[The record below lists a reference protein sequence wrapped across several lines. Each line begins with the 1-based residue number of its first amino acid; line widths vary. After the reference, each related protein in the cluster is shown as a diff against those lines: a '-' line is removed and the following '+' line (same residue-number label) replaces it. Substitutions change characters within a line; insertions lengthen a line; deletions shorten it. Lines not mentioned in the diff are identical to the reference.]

1 MGARAYSVIGGTAV
15 VVAMLGLGS
24 TTGIGNLGTI
34 DPNGPRFSLPSA
46 RASMPPI
53 ANATSTPQPE
63 TTLPPFVIPEWVGNA
78 ILVLLLGSLA
88 LLIGWFVWRVI
99 SSLQRGRHLAAAT
112 ASTAGTEIE
121 EIPMGS
127 LANSVEESLEDL
139 RGGIDTDDA
148 ILECWR
154 RLERL
159 GESAGAPRRE
169 SDTSTEYV
177 ERLLQPV
184 PAAAADLAVLARL
197 YRSAMFSG
205 LASDPA
211 SRQAAIE
218 CLERLSATLNAHVAR
233 AALAAKT
240 AEAALQQEVDGGA

>member
-1 MGARAYSVIGGTAV
+1 MGARVYGVVGGTAV
-15 VVAMLGLGS
+15 VVLMLGLGS

-34 DPNGPRFSLPSA
+34 DPNGPRFAVPSRSASLP
-46 RASMPPI
+46 PV
-53 ANATSTPQPE
+53 ANATSTPVPE
-63 TTLPPFVIPEWVGNA
+63 TSLPPFVIPEWVGNA

-99 SSLQRGRHLAAAT
+99 SSLQRGRHLTAAT

-127 LANSVEESLEDL
+127 LADSVEESLADL
-139 RGGIDTDDA
+139 RGGINTDDA

-184 PAAAADLAVLARL
+184 PAAASDLAILARL

-211 SRQAAIE
+211 ARQTAVE
-218 CLERLSATLNAHVAR
+218 CLERLSETLSAHRHA
-233 AALAAKT
+233 
-240 AEAALQQEVDGGA
+240 QEVDGGA

>member
-1 MGARAYSVIGGTAV
+1 MGPRGYGVVGGTAV
-15 VVAMLGLGS
+15 VVLMLGLGS

-34 DPNGPRFSLPSA
+34 DPNGPRFAAPSRNASL
-46 RASMPPI
+46 PPI
-53 ANATSTPQPE
+53 ANVTATPAPE
-63 TTLPPFVIPEWVGNA
+63 TTTLPQLVIPDWVANA
-78 ILVLLLGSLA
+78 ILVLVLGVAA
-88 LLIGWFVWRVI
+88 LVVGWFAWRVI
-99 SSLQRGRHLAAAT
+99 GSLQRGRHVAAAT

-127 LANSVEESLEDL
+127 LADSVEESLEDL
-139 RGGIDTDDA
+139 RGGINTDDA

-159 GESAGAPRRE
+159 GENAGAPRRE

-184 PAAAADLAVLARL
+184 PAAASDLAILAHL

-211 SRQAAIE
+211 SRQTAVE
-218 CLERLSATLNAHVAR
+218 CLERLSTTLSAHEH
-233 AALAAKT
+233 LA
-240 AEAALQQEVDGGA
+240 QEVDGGA

>member
-1 MGARAYSVIGGTAV
+1 MGARAYGVVGGTV
-15 VVAMLGLGS
+15 VVVLMLGLGS
-24 TTGIGNLGTI
+24 TTGIGSLGTI
-34 DPNGPRFSLPSA
+34 DPNGPRFSVPS
-46 RASMPPI
+46 RNASMPPLGNPTGTT
-53 ANATSTPQPE
+53 APE
-63 TTLPPFVIPEWVGNA
+63 TTLPQFVIPEWVGNA
-78 ILVLLLGSLA
+78 ILVLVLGIAA
-88 LLIGWFVWRVI
+88 LLIGWFAWRVI
-99 SSLQRGRHLAAAT
+99 GSLQRGRHLAAAT
-112 ASTAGTEIE
+112 ANTAGTEIE

-127 LANSVEESLEDL
+127 LVESVDESLEDL
-139 RGGIDTDDA
+139 RGGINTDDA

-184 PAAAADLAVLARL
+184 PEAASDLAILARL

-211 SRQAAIE
+211 ARQTAVE
-218 CLERLSATLNAHVAR
+218 CLQRLSTTLSAHERLA
-233 AALAAKT
+233 
-240 AEAALQQEVDGGA
+240 QEVDGGA

>member
-1 MGARAYSVIGGTAV
+1 MGARAYGVVGGTAV
-15 VVAMLGLGS
+15 VVLMLGLGS

-34 DPNGPRFSLPSA
+34 DPNGPRFALPSRNVSLP
-46 RASMPPI
+46 PV
-53 ANATSTPQPE
+53 ANVTATTAPD
-63 TTLPPFVIPEWVGNA
+63 TTLPLFEIPAWVGNA
-78 ILVLLLGSLA
+78 ILVLVLGLLA
-88 LLIGWFVWRVI
+88 LLIGWFAWRVVGA
-99 SSLQRGRHLAAAT
+99 LQRGRHLAAST

-127 LANSVEESLEDL
+127 VAESVEASLEDL
-139 RGGIDTDDA
+139 RGSINTDDA
-148 ILECWR
+148 VLECWR

-184 PAAAADLAVLARL
+184 PAAASDLAVLASL

-205 LASDPA
+205 LASDPEA
-211 SRQAAIE
+211 RQAAVE
-218 CLERLSATLNAHVAR
+218 CLQRLSATLNAHAAR
-233 AALAAKT
+233 AAQ
-240 AEAALQQEVDGGA
+240 AALAQEADGGA

>member
-1 MGARAYSVIGGTAV
+1 MGARAYGVVGGTAV
-15 VVAMLGLGS
+15 VVLMLGLGS

-34 DPNGPRFSLPSA
+34 DPNGPRFSAPS
-46 RASMPPI
+46 RNASLPPI
-53 ANATSTPQPE
+53 ANATSTPAPDA
-63 TTLPPFVIPEWVGNA
+63 TLPRFVIPDWVGNA
-78 ILVLLLGSLA
+78 ILVLVLGVLA
-88 LLIGWFVWRVI
+88 LVIGWFAWRVI
-99 SSLQRGRHLAAAT
+99 GSLQRGRHLAAAT

-127 LANSVEESLEDL
+127 LAESVEESLEDL
-139 RGGIDTDDA
+139 RGGINTDDA

-159 GESAGAPRRE
+159 GEGAGAPRRE

-184 PAAAADLAVLARL
+184 PAAASDLAILARL

-211 SRQAAIE
+211 ARQTAVE
-218 CLERLSATLNAHVAR
+218 CLERLSGTLSAHAD
-233 AALAAKT
+233 LA
-240 AEAALQQEVDGGA
+240 QEVDGGA

>member
-1 MGARAYSVIGGTAV
+1 VVGGTV
-15 VVAMLGLGS
+15 VVVLVLGLGS
-24 TTGIGNLGTI
+24 TTGIGGLGTI
-34 DPNGPRFSLPSA
+34 DPNGPRFSLPS
-46 RASMPPI
+46 RNPSQPP
-53 ANATSTPQPE
+53 AESGTAVPAPQLDVSPYM
-63 TTLPPFVIPEWVGNA
+63 VPEWVA
-78 ILVLLLGSLA
+78 TAMIVLVLGLA
-88 LLIGWFVWRVI
+88 ALAIGWFVWRVI
-99 SSLQRGRHLAAAT
+99 GALQRGQHLAAAA

-127 LANSVEESLEDL
+127 LVESVDESLEDL
-139 RGGIDTDDA
+139 LGGINTDDA

-159 GESAGAPRRE
+159 GEKAGAPRRE

-184 PAAAADLAVLARL
+184 PAAASDLAILARL

-211 SRQAAIE
+211 ARQTAIE
-218 CLERLSATLNAHVAR
+218 CLERLSTTLSAHER
-233 AALAAKT
+233 LS
-240 AEAALQQEVDGGA
+240 QEVDGGA